1 MVVEMLIGGGLVRL
15 FTTTPATSVMSTR
28 TVAATATTLPALAVA
43 CASASAYNQ
52 ICELVEQIHRWW
64 ICTDPPTLLF
74 FLVRF
79 DNPNFLLKYTKERR
93 DLI

>member
-15 FTTTPATSVMSTR
+15 ITTAPAASVVSSR
-28 TVAATATTLPALAVA
+28 AVATASAVPTAAMA

>member
-1 MVVEMLIGGGLVRL
+1 MLIFGGLVRL
-15 FTTTPATSVMSTR
+15 VTTSPTASVMSTR
-28 TVAATATTLPALAVA
+28 TVATTTSTPAAAMA

>member
-15 FTTTPATSVMSTR
+15 VTTSPTTSVLSTR
-28 TVAATATTLPALAVA
+28 TVATTTTVPAAAMA

>member
-1 MVVEMLIGGGLVRL
+1 MVVEMLIGGGFVRL
-15 FTTTPATSVMSTR
+15 ITTAPAASVMSAR
-28 TVAATATTLPALAVA
+28 TVAAATAMPATAMA

>member
-1 MVVEMLIGGGLVRL
+1 MVVEMLIGGGFVRL
-15 FTTTPATSVMSTR
+15 VTATPAASVVSTR
-28 TVAATATTLPALAVA
+28 TVATATATPAVTMV

>member
-1 MVVEMLIGGGLVRL
+1 MVVEVLHIGGLVRL
-15 FTTTPATSVMSTR
+15 ITTTAATFVMSAR
-28 TVAATATTLPALAVA
+28 AVATTATVPAVVVA

-74 FLVRF
+74 FLVKF
-79 DNPNFLLKYTKERR
+79 NDFNFLLKY
-93 DLI
+93 I

>member
-1 MVVEMLIGGGLVRL
+1 MLIGGGFVRL
-15 FTTTPATSVMSTR
+15 VTATPATSVVSTR
-28 TVAATATTLPALAVA
+28 AVATAATTPATAMA

>member
-15 FTTTPATSVMSTR
+15 ITTTPTTSVVSTR
-28 TVAATATTLPALAVA
+28 TVATTAAMPATAMA

>member
-1 MVVEMLIGGGLVRL
+1 MLIGGGFVRL
-15 FTTTPATSVMSTR
+15 IATAPAASIVSTR
-28 TVAATATTLPALAVA
+28 TVAATAAATPAITVV